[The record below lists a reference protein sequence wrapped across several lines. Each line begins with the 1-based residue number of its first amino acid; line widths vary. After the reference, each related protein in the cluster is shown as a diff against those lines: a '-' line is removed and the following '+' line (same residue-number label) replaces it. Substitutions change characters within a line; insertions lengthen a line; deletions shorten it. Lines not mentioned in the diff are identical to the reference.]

1 MSGSE
6 KGLMKSTTRKPFGVS
21 LKKSPV
27 TPPPFVQNVR
37 LSVSADVTPVDT
49 PLTTA
54 TSPSYQAPSAAGR
67 GGVEGSTRR
76 AGVSTHGINVNM
88 SMGSAA
94 ETLKTKRGK
103 HLVPASQSENHT
115 SGGDCFSSCHHP
127 PGGADAGSETGLMK
141 STTRKPFDVGL
152 NKSPVTS
159 PPFIH
164 NVRLSVIA
172 DGTPIYA
179 PVTTATSP
187 SYQAPSAAGG
197 GGVEGSTRRAGESTH
212 GINVNMSMG
221 SATETLKKRGRHLV
235 PMSQSVNHTS
245 GGDGFSGSKKARG
258 RTPGSK
264 KQQQLEALGSVEVGF
279 TPHVITVKAG
289 EGRFQILSLC
299 GSFLPFYDGGQR
311 SRAGG
316 LSVSIRGLD
325 GRVIGGG
332 VAGLLTAASTVEI
345 VVASFKSD
353 GYKVSKLAKQSE
365 PVSPALGTS
374 GPSSLPSGGTSSESS
389 GGSGS
394 PIKQS
399 WSLQ

>member
-1 MSGSE
+1 
-6 KGLMKSTTRKPFGVS
+6 
-21 LKKSPV
+21 
-27 TPPPFVQNVR
+27 
-37 LSVSADVTPVDT
+37 
-49 PLTTA
+49 
-54 TSPSYQAPSAAGR
+54 
-67 GGVEGSTRR
+67 
-76 AGVSTHGINVNM
+76 M

-289 EGRFQILSLC
+289 EDVSSKIMSFSQHSPWAICVLSANGTISNVTLRQLGTSGETVTYEGRFQILSLC

-389 GGSGS
+389 GG
-394 PIKQS
+394 
-399 WSLQ
+399 W